1 MKEPIL
7 ITPATFH
14 ALEPAMIMDTP
25 ELRIVNTDENLIVAD
40 LIDAAV
46 EAYEEHTG
54 QALRLSTWDLYIDE
68 FPGNGD
74 PIEIPKA
81 PLDSVEAI
89 TYQDSTGIEQTLSSA
104 TYVVDAT
111 NQRQLGRVWLASSA
125 TWPATYDQKNAIKIR
140 FDAGFADPNS
150 IPAIIKRGLLL
161 KIQELYDGDD
171 RSKFYESC
179 WRPYRRVPV

>member
-1 MKEPIL
+1 
-7 ITPATFH
+7 
-14 ALEPAMIMDTP
+14 MIMDNP

-40 LIDAAV
+40 LIDGA
-46 EAYEEHTG
+46 EGAYEEYTG
-54 QALRLSTWDLYIDE
+54 NALRLSTWDLYLDE

-81 PLDSVEAI
+81 PLVSVESI
-89 TYQDSTGIEQTLSSA
+89 TYQDSTGIEQTLSTA
-104 TYVVDAT
+104 MYVVDAS
-111 NQRQLGRVWLASSA
+111 NQKQLGRIWLANNQA
-125 TWPATYDQKNAIKIR
+125 WPSTYDQKNAIKVR
-140 FDAGFADPNS
+140 FDAGFEDMVS